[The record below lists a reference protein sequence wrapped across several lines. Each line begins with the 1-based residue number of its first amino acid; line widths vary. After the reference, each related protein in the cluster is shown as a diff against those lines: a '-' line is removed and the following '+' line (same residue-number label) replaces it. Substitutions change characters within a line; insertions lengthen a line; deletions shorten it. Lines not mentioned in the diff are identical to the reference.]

1 MLRSVTRLAAP
12 VRARMY
18 ATSSIESLAVRS
30 MVSSFRRLGHLEAR
44 LDPLGRETP
53 SAVDELAPSAFSSLF
68 STPLS
73 STGEVYF
80 PHATTDMEVLYAQ
93 LRSTYCGS
101 LGVEI
106 EHLKHKDER
115 DWLAAQVENP
125 SLSVTPSM
133 ERNAWT
139 SMQTAETFEH
149 FLAKKFSSFKRY
161 SGEGAEAMMPA
172 IQTILDTASQHGTSD
187 VVIGM
192 PHRGRL
198 ALLVGILKYPVHQL
212 LRKIQGFSDYPEH
225 IVGLD
230 DVSSHI
236 AQSVDVNGVHV
247 SLLHNPSHLEIIN
260 AVTTGKVRAKQDSG
274 KAAMA
279 LLLHGDAAFSG
290 QGCVPEGLSLSQ
302 LPSFTTGGTVHI
314 VVNNQ
319 VGFTT
324 TKQDGRSTTYS
335 TDVAK
340 GYDIPVLHVNGED
353 IPAVIRAAHIAAN
366 FRHTFQKDIVIDLIT
381 YRRHGHNEVDE
392 PRFTQPGMYSAISS
406 RPSLPA
412 QYGNLLVDKNLLTPA
427 KVDALKAKLNA
438 HLEQELQK
446 SATYVPTTVA
456 AFEGNWKGLRQP
468 TTADMQAAVDTGV
481 DKSILQALGV
491 ASVTVPP
498 SVPVHNR
505 LERTHIQTR
514 LATLSKAN
522 LSDINVDWATAEAMA
537 FGSLLH
543 DGHSIRLAG
552 QDCRRGTFSHRHA
565 AFTDQTTDQHY
576 FPFRNLPKALNPT
589 GRRFDV
595 VNSNL
600 SELAVMGFE
609 YGYSWEDPRALVV
622 WEAQFG
628 DFFNGAQIVIDQV
641 RVDSLKELVFA
652 AYERTGK
659 PERFLQFVN
668 SRAYETAAITPELE
682 SINLSIVNVTTPAQ
696 YFHVLRRQQLRDFRK
711 PLVLFAPK
719 TLLRLAQATSSLDDM
734 APGTTF
740 HSVLGDSVAQPSA
753 VRRVLLVSGK
763 LYYDLVAQRAQQQH
777 RQDTAIV
784 RVEELAPFPADA
796 LKAELAKY
804 ANATDVVWIQE
815 EPANQGAWAYAKVHL
830 DKLGVPTRYIGRPS
844 LPATAQ
850 GMGKANAKEAQEV
863 MRQAWELL

>member
-18 ATSSIESLAVRS
+18 TTSSVESLAVRS

-44 LDPLGRETP
+44 LDPLGREAHMP
-53 SAVDELAPSAFSSLF
+53 VEELAPSSFSPLF
-68 STPLS
+68 AKPMPSA
-73 STGEVYF
+73 GEVFF
-80 PHATTDMEVLYAQ
+80 PNAPTDMKALYDQ
-93 LRSTYCGS
+93 LRTTYCGS
-101 LGVEI
+101 LGVEM
-106 EHLKHKDER
+106 EHLKLKSER
-115 DWLAAQVENP
+115 DWLASQVEHP
-125 SLSVTPSM
+125 SLTVTPSM

-212 LRKIQGFSDYPEH
+212 LRKVQGFTDFPEH
-225 IVGLD
+225 ILGLD

-236 AQSVDVNGVHV
+236 AQSVDINGVHV

-260 AVTTGKVRAKQDSG
+260 PVTTGKVRAKQDSG
-274 KAAMA
+274 KNAMA

-290 QGCVPEGLSLSQ
+290 QGCVPEGEWFQPTQ
-302 LPSFTTGGTVHI
+302 LPSFKTDGTVHI

-324 TKQDGRSTTYS
+324 TKHDGRSTTYS

-340 GYDIPVLHVNGED
+340 GFDIPVLHVNGED
-353 IPAVIRAAHIAAN
+353 IPAVIRAAHIATN
-366 FRHTFQKDIVIDLIT
+366 FRHKFKKDIVIDLIV

-392 PRFTQPGMYSAISS
+392 PRFTQPGMYSAITT

-412 QYGNLLVDKNLLTPA
+412 QYGAHLIEQKLLTPA
-427 KVDALKAKLNA
+427 KVDALKTKLNA
-438 HLEQELQK
+438 HLEQELVK
-446 SATYVPTTVA
+446 SATYVPTTVE
-456 AFEGNWKGLRQP
+456 AFEGNWKGMRQP
-468 TTADMQAAVDTGV
+468 TTADMQAPVDTGV
-481 DKSILQALGV
+481 DKTVLQAIGV

-522 LSDINVDWATAEAMA
+522 ESEIKVDWATAEAMA
-537 FGSLLH
+537 FGSLLR
-543 DGHSIRLAG
+543 DGHSVRLAG

-576 FPFRNLPKALNPT
+576 FPFRHLPTDLNPT
-589 GRRFDV
+589 NRRFDV

-609 YGYSWEDPRALVV
+609 LGYSWEDPRALVV

-641 RVDSLKELVFA
+641 R
-652 AYERTGK
+652 
-659 PERFLQFVN
+659 
-668 SRAYETAAITPELE
+668 
-682 SINLSIVNVTTPAQ
+682 
-696 YFHVLRRQQLRDFRK
+696 
-711 PLVLFAPK
+711 
-719 TLLRLAQATSSLDDM
+719 
-734 APGTTF
+734 
-740 HSVLGDSVAQPSA
+740 
-753 VRRVLLVSGK
+753 
-763 LYYDLVAQRAQQQH
+763 
-777 RQDTAIV
+777 
-784 RVEELAPFPADA
+784 
-796 LKAELAKY
+796 
-804 ANATDVVWIQE
+804 
-815 EPANQGAWAYAKVHL
+815 
-830 DKLGVPTRYIGRPS
+830 
-844 LPATAQ
+844 
-850 GMGKANAKEAQEV
+850 
-863 MRQAWELL
+863 